1 MLLDYYGKLLSN
13 KQYDAISNYYFDDFS
28 IQEIADNSNVSKQA
42 ISDLIRR
49 SEKKLNDIE
58 DELKMLQ
65 KTMIIKDN
73 IEGLIQFIDSSENL
87 DPHKSLI
94 LDKLSA
100 IIKSL

>member
-1 MLLDYYGKLLSN
+1 MLLDYYGKLLSK

-100 IIKSL
+100 IINSL

>member
-1 MLLDYYGKLLSN
+1 MLLDYYGKLLSK

-87 DPHKSLI
+87 DPQKSLI